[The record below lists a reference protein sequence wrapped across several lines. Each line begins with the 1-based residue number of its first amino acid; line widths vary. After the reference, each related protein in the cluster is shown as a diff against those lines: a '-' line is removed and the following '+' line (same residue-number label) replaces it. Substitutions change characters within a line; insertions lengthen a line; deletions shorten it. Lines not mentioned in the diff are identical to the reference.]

1 MYCFQRKYYDISA
14 KEGILPTPVAKLWFC
29 LLFLTQT
36 ELMYLWILLF
46 SNYVPISAC
55 QCSKQCT
62 LLESNATLFLVP
74 PHSEEGNALVHIR
87 PLSHTDCPMLA
98 AGALACT
105 GQITV
110 VCVGMVVAAHP
121 VAHALQVLPLPAPM
135 GNASTGLWC
144 SSSHASAVTSATI

>member
-1 MYCFQRKYYDISA
+1 MSKVSEYQYLNFCQMT
-14 KEGILPTPVAKLWFC
+14 LPYN
-29 LLFLTQT
+29 LLL
-36 ELMYLWILLF
+36 I
-46 SNYVPISAC
+46 NYVPILAY
-55 QCSKQCT
+55 QHSKQCT
-62 LLESNATLFLVP
+62 LLESNVSLFLVSP

-121 VAHALQVLPLPAPM
+121 VAHALQVLPLSAPM
-135 GNASTGLWC
+135 GNASTGL
-144 SSSHASAVTSATI
+144 